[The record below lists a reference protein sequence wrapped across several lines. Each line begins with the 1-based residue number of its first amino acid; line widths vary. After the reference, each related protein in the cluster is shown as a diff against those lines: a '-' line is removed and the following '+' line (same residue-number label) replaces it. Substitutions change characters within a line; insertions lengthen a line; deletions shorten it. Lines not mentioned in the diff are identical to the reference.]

1 MNDRRPIRLA
11 VVLQT
16 PRDPQSAV
24 YMSHQSLGAALE
36 QLGHV
41 VQIVAPGDFVVARRA
56 GGRWVPLVY
65 PFAVAWWLARRRRDF
80 DLVLF
85 HSFAGWLAAW
95 LRGARRSLVMFHGV
109 EPLYHLELRQEAAVN
124 GQPLSWRYRLLQ
136 EWLMPFMLRTACR
149 SADAV
154 VCLNRAEAEFLA
166 ARKWVPS
173 DRLRIAAHGV
183 PPEFFA
189 PARERRTIR
198 TLLFVGQWL
207 PMKGIRY
214 LREAAVALLR
224 DEPSMRLV
232 CAGTLAAEQAVLA
245 DFPHELYPQINVIP
259 RIDEVALAALY
270 READVFVFPSLYEAF
285 SRAIAE
291 AMASGLPIV
300 TTDVGVAADA
310 LRDRES
316 ALVVPKRNAAAI
328 TAAVRR
334 LQADPT
340 LASRLGTAAAVAA
353 AQYRAAEVD
362 ARTIAMILGEAG
374 VAP

>member
-1 MNDRRPIRLA
+1 LA

-24 YMSHQSLGAALE
+24 YMSHQSLAAALE
-36 QLGHV
+36 QLGHSV
-41 VQIVAPGDFVVARRA
+41 EIVAPGDLAGSRRT

-65 PFAVAWWLARRRRDF
+65 PFTVAWWLERRRRDF

-85 HSFAGWLAAW
+85 HSYAGWLAAW

-109 EPLYHLELRQEAAVN
+109 EPLYHRELTKEAAVN

-166 ARKWVPS
+166 SRKWVPS
-173 DRLRIAAHGV
+173 DRVRIAAHGV
-183 PPEFFA
+183 PPVFFG
-189 PARERRTIR
+189 PARGNRTIR

-214 LREAAVALLR
+214 LREAAVVLLR

-232 CAGTLAAEQAVLA
+232 CAGTLAAEQVVLA
-245 DFPHELYPQINVIP
+245 GFPHQLYPQINVIP

-316 ALVVPKRNAAAI
+316 AIVVPKRNAAAI
-328 TAAVRR
+328 IAAVRR

-340 LASRLGTAAAVAA
+340 LASRLGTAAAAAA

>member
-1 MNDRRPIRLA
+1 LA

-24 YMSHQSLGAALE
+24 YMSHQSLAAALE
-36 QLGHV
+36 RLGHSV
-41 VQIVAPGDFVVARRA
+41 EIVTPGDFAVSRRA

-65 PFAVAWWLARRRRDF
+65 PFAVRSWLKRRRQDF
-80 DLVLF
+80 DVVLF
-85 HSFAGWLAAW
+85 HSYAGWLAA
-95 LRGARRSLVMFHGV
+95 RRRRARRSLVIFHGV
-109 EPLYHLELRQEAAVN
+109 EPLYHRELTKEAAVD

-149 SADAV
+149 GADAV

-166 ARKWVPS
+166 SRKWVPS
-173 DRLRIAAHGV
+173 GRLRIVAHGV
-183 PPEFFA
+183 PAEFFG
-189 PARERRTIR
+189 PAREHRTIR

-214 LREAAVALLR
+214 LRDAAVALLR
-224 DEPSMRLV
+224 DDPSMRLV
-232 CAGTLAAEQAVLA
+232 CAGTLASEQTVRA
-245 DFPHELYPQINVIP
+245 DFPRERQPQIRVIP
-259 RIDEVALAALY
+259 RIDPVALAALY

-300 TTDVGVAADA
+300 TTEVGVAADA
-310 LRDRES
+310 LRDQES

-328 TAAVRR
+328 VAAVRR

-340 LASRLGTAAAVAA
+340 LASRLGTAAAAAA
-353 AQYRAAEVD
+353 AQYRAAEVEGC
-362 ARTIAMILGEAG
+362 TVAMILGEAG
-374 VAP
+374 VAS